1 MRSVSEFQPELGS
14 VPIES
19 IDIDARSRDDIP
31 AILLGLQLI
40 WCDPKARQELFALLE
55 LHGRPRPRAGAA
67 RPGMD
72 MWRILVLA
80 TLRYG
85 LGCDLDRLQEL
96 ANQHRTVRMML
107 GHGDDGSDGFRYS
120 RWSVRTNMAAVSPE
134 LLHEVNLLVVST
146 GHAVARKR
154 AWLKI
159 GRAG

>member
-19 IDIDARSRDDIP
+19 IAIDTRSRDDIP

-40 WCDPKARQELFALLE
+40 WCDPRARQELFTLFDLR
-55 LHGRPRPRAGAA
+55 GRHRAGAA

-80 TLRYG
+80 ALRYG

-107 GHGDDGSDGFRYS
+107 GHGDDSGDGFRYS
-120 RWSVRTNMAAVSPE
+120 RWSISTNVAVISPE
-134 LLHEVNLLVVST
+134 LLHEVHLLVVST

-154 AWLKI
+154 PWLKI

>member
-40 WCDPKARQELFALLE
+40 WCDPQARQELFALLE
-55 LHGRPRPRAGAA
+55 LHGRPRPRVGAA

-80 TLRYG
+80 ALRCG

-107 GHGDDGSDGFRYS
+107 GHGDDGFRYS
-120 RWSVRTNMAAVSPE
+120 RWSVRTNVAAVSPG
-134 LLHEVNLLVVST
+134 LLHEVHLLVVST

-154 AWLKI
+154 AWLNI

>member
-1 MRSVSEFQPELGS
+1 MRNVSDFQPELGS

-19 IDIDARSRDDIP
+19 IAIDTRSRDDIP
-31 AILLGLQLI
+31 AILQGLQLI
-40 WCDPKARQELFALLE
+40 WCDPKTRQELFALFE
-55 LHGRPRPRAGAA
+55 MHGRPGPRVGAA

-85 LGCDLDRLQEL
+85 LGCDFDRLQEL

-107 GHGDDGSDGFRYS
+107 GHGDDGGDGFRYS
-120 RWSVRTNMAAVSPE
+120 RWSVMANVALLTPE
-134 LLHEVNLLVVST
+134 LLHEVHLLVVST

>member
-19 IDIDARSRDDIP
+19 IAIDDRSRDDIP

-40 WCDPKARQELFALLE
+40 WCDPRARQELSALFE
-55 LHGRPRPRAGAA
+55 LHGRRRPRVGAA
-67 RPGMD
+67 RPGLD

-80 TLRYG
+80 AIRHG

-96 ANQHRTVRMML
+96 ANQHRTIRMML
-107 GHGDDGSDGFRYS
+107 GHGNDSGDGFRYS
-120 RWSVRTNMAAVSPE
+120 RWSISTNVAVISPE
-134 LLHEVNLLVVST
+134 LLHVVHLLVVST